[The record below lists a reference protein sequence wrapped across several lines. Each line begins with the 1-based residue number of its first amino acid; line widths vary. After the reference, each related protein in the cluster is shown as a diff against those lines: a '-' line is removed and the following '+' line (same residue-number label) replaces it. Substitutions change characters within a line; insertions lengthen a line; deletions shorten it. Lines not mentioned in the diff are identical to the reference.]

1 VYCVR
6 AAAHNLDR
14 MCRTG
19 DERWDVLV
27 RRCGGAFVRGV
38 AEGDATLVSE
48 AMGYDVSSAEVSRWR
63 EEVLGLD
70 VAITEAE
77 PLLDE
82 GDSESPDAALYFLDA
97 IDSDEQRF
105 SVEDGTLN
113 EVVILVVKDRG
124 WTVVT
129 ADPLEP
135 ID

>member
-1 VYCVR
+1 MR
-6 AAAHNLDR
+6 GSLR
-14 MCRTG
+14 Q
-19 DERWDVLV
+19 
-27 RRCGGAFVRGV
+27 GV